1 MPTAAHRRSAFA
13 IFDPA
18 YSARE
23 PYPPAPLLP
32 RWLYLRSEYECFLL
46 ERMRRD
52 VEEAKLRVG
61 YPGCF
66 HTPFRVIRYRCRT
79 VRGGFTL
86 RIHGRPEEARLDG
99 RPLTLPEPGGD
110 GCIRIQSG
118 PGLLELRIAA
128 PDGSIPALA
137 AETGD
142 WEASADGISYSPAVP
157 GGAPDDTRL
166 PELSVTPVEFAP
178 GRYDAGRE
186 LLARVEV
193 HSASRPQFGCGES
206 LSELENHDAAHF
218 EQSLELRESAP
229 GIWTTPQPLAFRYLR
244 VEAGSPVEVVC
255 RAVFA
260 PAQYRG
266 AFAADPELT
275 RIWMHAAYTL
285 RICRYHFLIDGVKRD
300 RLPWVGD
307 LALSLLANAYAFGDP
322 EPVRRT
328 LAVLGR
334 AGIREQHLN
343 GIVDYSLWFLI
354 CHDLYQLY
362 WADAAFLELQR
373 GELTD
378 HIEVLLARSEE
389 TGFLPSEGSWLFID
403 WVKFPK
409 ESALQILFHWAL
421 RAARKLMER
430 LGEQQT
436 AERCAERAGRL
447 KEQLFRTAF
456 DAERGLFFATPGE
469 PASGFFRHP
478 NFLAIPAGLLSEE
491 QQRLVVAALLGDELP
506 PVGTPYMAAVE
517 IWALH
522 RAGASL
528 AGIERIRRIWG
539 GMLKQGASTF
549 FEAYREGAE
558 GEELY
563 SFYGRRFGLSLCHAW
578 SAGPAALLPMLF
590 SGCEPVADG
599 WKKHTPCRELPDG
612 AAVTIP
618 TPSGALAFE
627 AVSSGPEPS
636 SGNDN

>member
-52 VEEAKLRVG
+52 VEEAKLRIG
-61 YPGCF
+61 YPAVF
-66 HTPFRVIRYRCRT
+66 IRRSVSFVTAAGRCGAALRSAFT
-79 VRGGFTL
+79 AGRRRRGWTAG
-86 RIHGRPEEARLDG
+86 
-99 RPLTLPEPGGD
+99 PLTLPEPGGD

-362 WADAAFLELQR
+362 WR
-373 GELTD
+373 MPHSSNSSGEKLTD

-389 TGFLPSEGSWLFID
+389 TGFLPSEGSWLFHRLGEVPEGERAPD
-403 WVKFPK
+403 PVPLGAQSGAEADGTAWRTANCGTLRGTGRTPEGAAVPDGVRRGARTFLRNSRRTRLRLLPPSEFPGDPGR
-409 ESALQILFHWAL
+409 AAFGGTAAPGRR
-421 RAARKLMER
+421 RAARR
-430 LGEQQT
+430 RT
-436 AERCAERAGRL
+436 SAGRNPVHG
-447 KEQLFRTAF
+447 
-456 DAERGLFFATPGE
+456 RGRNLG
-469 PASGFFRHP
+469 AS
-478 NFLAIPAGLLSEE
+478 
-491 QQRLVVAALLGDELP
+491 Q
-506 PVGTPYMAAVE
+506 
-517 IWALH
+517 
-522 RAGASL
+522 AGASL

-563 SFYGRRFGLSLCHAW
+563 SFYGRPFRPEPLPRLERRPRGAAADALLRLRAGRGRLEKAHPVPGAPGRGGGHDPDPIG
-578 SAGPAALLPMLF
+578 SAGIR
-590 SGCEPVADG
+590 SGQFRTRTE
-599 WKKHTPCRELPDG
+599 
-612 AAVTIP
+612 
-618 TPSGALAFE
+618 
-627 AVSSGPEPS
+627 
-636 SGNDN
+636 